1 MRKPGW
7 ETVCRKSSRC
17 RKQRCSLLL
26 FFACAAWYADAL
38 SVSTSGLNAAEQV
51 CVADAMLAATGFQW
65 RVTDTNPTGRR
76 AALLHDLAEE
86 QDHQQLIDEVAALLD
101 AASVQSP
108 LLLSLAPAALDG
120 EDPAS
125 VAAAVEEAYLLH
137 VAEYGLCDPVE
148 THHISWTAE
157 CAAPVSNVLLDA
169 AHDGAS
175 GRWDVSRVVALDGV
189 VDEALRR
196 RLLSLLGDGDDWE
209 PARGPDRRVWH
220 DRAFSDTTQHGA
232 SHSGASWG
240 LSGERIRALCQT
252 ANEGGA
258 PPEAI
263 VELQS
268 RLCELLRHFNAV
280 NVTVCRMPNAVFG
293 EEVPPIAANA
303 PVFADGDCYGWHI
316 DADPLLVPPSP
327 WTDAFGRYPNR
338 SPAKPRFVSA
348 LVYLSPEW
356 RPEWGAP
363 TRFLDL
369 PTSKVLEIA
378 PTPGRLVLLDQD
390 VSHAVTAPTAE
401 AGGRPR
407 YSLVLKLVLHA
418 TENAGQPS
426 GGSEAQEQLV
436 VRISSPSWPE
446 EKMGSALQVP
456 DNEVIG

>member
-1 MRKPGW
+1 MSVGTEDSGEGLR
-7 ETVCRKSSRC
+7 SRMIAQ
-17 RKQRCSLLL
+17 KRCISRDVLHRH
-26 FFACAAWYADAL
+26 A
-38 SVSTSGLNAAEQV
+38 
-51 CVADAMLAATGFQW
+51 
-65 RVTDTNPTGRR
+65 DTNPTGRR

-369 PTSKVLEIA
+369 PTSKVISTRFDCRR
-378 PTPGRLVLLDQD
+378 PTCASCRLCCLY
-390 VSHAVTAPTAE
+390 PTGASCLTL
-401 AGGRPR
+401 P
-407 YSLVLKLVLHA
+407 
-418 TENAGQPS
+418 T
-426 GGSEAQEQLV
+426 QLV
-436 VRISSPSWPE
+436 AAGLGDCADAGETR
-446 EKMGSALQVP
+446 AA
-456 DNEVIG
+456 